1 MDRLFIAP
9 GNHDIERDAD
19 GRSDAILESIRD
31 YSPKNGTL
39 PPDKM
44 LDVHSGHAEFR
55 EMMHAIYHNNL
66 EMTACYDNDEK
77 PHFVKETKAD
87 AVIRGIRNS
96 IDFEYELPLAQAN
109 YKLDYK
115 ADTIFLATLPE
126 HSYISSSA
134 VRELVRYKGDIKGFV
149 PDVVYQF
156 IVQKFDYMI

>member
-1 MDRLFIAP
+1 MATAVFPGSFDPVTIGHMDLIKRALAIFDKLVIGVLANSAKNPFFTEEERVYMLKELTKDIP
-9 GNHDIERDAD
+9 GTEVIQF
-19 GRSDAILESIRD
+19 
-31 YSPKNGTL
+31 NGL
-39 PPDKM
+39 LVD
-44 LDVHSGHAEFR
+44 
-55 EMMHAIYHNNL
+55 
-66 EMTACYDNDEK
+66 
-77 PHFVKETKAD
+77 FVKETKAD

-134 VRELVRYKGDIKGFV
+134 VRELVRYKGDIKGFI

>member
-1 MDRLFIAP
+1 MATAVFPGSFDPVTIGHMDLIKRALAIFDKLVIGVLANSAKNPFFTEEERVYMLKELTKDMP
-9 GNHDIERDAD
+9 GTEVMQF
-19 GRSDAILESIRD
+19 
-31 YSPKNGTL
+31 NGL
-39 PPDKM
+39 LVD
-44 LDVHSGHAEFR
+44 
-55 EMMHAIYHNNL
+55 
-66 EMTACYDNDEK
+66 
-77 PHFVKETKAD
+77 FVKETKAD

-126 HSYISSSA
+126 HSYISSST

-149 PDVVYQF
+149 PNVVYQF

>member
-1 MDRLFIAP
+1 MATAVFPGSFDPVTIGHMDLIKRALAIFDKLVIGVLANSAKNPFFTEEERVYMLKELTKDMP
-9 GNHDIERDAD
+9 GTEVIQF
-19 GRSDAILESIRD
+19 
-31 YSPKNGTL
+31 NGL
-39 PPDKM
+39 LVD
-44 LDVHSGHAEFR
+44 
-55 EMMHAIYHNNL
+55 
-66 EMTACYDNDEK
+66 
-77 PHFVKETKAD
+77 FVKETKAD

-134 VRELVRYKGDIKGFV
+134 VRKLVRYKGDIKGFV

>member
-1 MDRLFIAP
+1 MATAVFPGSFDQVTIGHMDLIKRALAIFDKLVIGVLANSAKNPFFTEEERVYMLKELTKDMP
-9 GNHDIERDAD
+9 GTEVIQF
-19 GRSDAILESIRD
+19 
-31 YSPKNGTL
+31 NGL
-39 PPDKM
+39 LVD
-44 LDVHSGHAEFR
+44 
-55 EMMHAIYHNNL
+55 
-66 EMTACYDNDEK
+66 
-77 PHFVKETKAD
+77 FVKETKAD